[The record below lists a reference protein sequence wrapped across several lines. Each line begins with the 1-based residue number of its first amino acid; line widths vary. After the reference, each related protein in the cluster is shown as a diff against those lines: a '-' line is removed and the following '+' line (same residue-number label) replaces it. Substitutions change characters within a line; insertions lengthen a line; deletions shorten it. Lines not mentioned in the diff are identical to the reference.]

1 MDAAAR
7 LRGRLVDDLVSQGLI
22 RSARIEAAFRAVP
35 RHLFI
40 PRVSL
45 QEAYED
51 EAIITHF
58 ASGKP
63 VSSCSQPAIMAEM
76 LHQLSVEEGDNVL
89 EIGAGTGYNA
99 GLLAH
104 LAGPSGQVTSI
115 DIDDRFVREAR
126 SRLIAVGFP
135 AVNVITADGHD
146 GYAAS
151 APYERIIVTAAAW
164 QVAPAWDEQLTLGG
178 RLVVPLAHPGAPPIQ
193 ESTCFEKHAD
203 GLRQISAVPCGFI
216 SMRRPGST

>member
-1 MDAAAR
+1 MDATAR

-22 RSARIEAAFRAVP
+22 RSPRIEAAFRAVP

-45 QEAYED
+45 EEAYED

-58 ASGKP
+58 AGGKP

-76 LHQLSVEEGDNVL
+76 LHQLSVEEGDHVL
-89 EIGAGTGYNA
+89 EVGAGTGYNA
-99 GLLAH
+99 ALLAH
-104 LAGPSGQVTSI
+104 LAGPTGHVTSI

-126 SRLIAVGFP
+126 ARLAAAGFP
-135 AVNVITADGHD
+135 GVQVLTADGHD
-146 GYAAS
+146 GYATK
-151 APYERIIVTAAAW
+151 APFERIMVTAAAW
-164 QVAPAWDEQLTLGG
+164 QVAPAWDEQLAPGG

-193 ESTCFEKHAD
+193 ESTCFEKGPG
-203 GLRQISAVPCGFI
+203 GLRLISAVPCGFI
-216 SMRRPGST
+216 SMRRPEAT